1 VPCLPTDRTDE
12 KAALRRELRALRRAI
27 PTKEKAMLDE
37 ALVAKA
43 LATEAYRNADLLLL
57 YAPLSD
63 EPNLL
68 ALADA
73 AWRDRKQ
80 VAFPI
85 SHTETHTLTFHT
97 IASLAELREG
107 SYGIMEP
114 SREAPI
120 ATLTSKTLCI
130 VPALAFDR
138 EGYRLGYGGGY
149 YDRLLSDFS
158 GHTLGLFYH
167 KFLKNHLPRGEY
179 DRAVELL
186 ITEKEVLLLDEGTK
200 KE

>member
-1 VPCLPTDRTDE
+1 VAYLPTDRMDE
-12 KAALRRELRALRRAI
+12 KATLRREIRALRRAI
-27 PTKEKAMLDE
+27 PTEEKEAFDQV
-37 ALVAKA
+37 LVAKA

-73 AWRDRKQ
+73 AWRDGKQ

-97 IASLAELREG
+97 VATLAELREG

-114 SREAPI
+114 SRDAPI
-120 ATLTSKTLCI
+120 AQITNLTLCI
-130 VPALAFDR
+130 VPALAFDK
-138 EGYRLGYGGGY
+138 EGFRLGYGGGY

-179 DRAVELL
+179 DRAVEML
-186 ITEKEVLLLDEGTK
+186 ITEKEELLPDEGTK

>member
-1 VPCLPTDRTDE
+1 MACLPTDRMDE
-12 KAALRRELRALRRAI
+12 KATLRRELRALRRAI
-27 PTKEKAMLDE
+27 PTEEKEALDQ

-43 LATEAYRNADLLLL
+43 LATEAYRTADLLLL

-68 ALADA
+68 ALAHT
-73 AWRDRKQ
+73 AWRDGKQ

-97 IASLAELREG
+97 VATLAELREG

-114 SREAPI
+114 SRDAPI
-120 ATLTSKTLCI
+120 AQITNQTLCI
-130 VPALAFDR
+130 VPALAFDK
-138 EGYRLGYGGGY
+138 EGFRLGYGGGY

-179 DRAVELL
+179 DRAVEML
-186 ITEKEVLLLDEGTK
+186 ITEKEELLPDEGTK